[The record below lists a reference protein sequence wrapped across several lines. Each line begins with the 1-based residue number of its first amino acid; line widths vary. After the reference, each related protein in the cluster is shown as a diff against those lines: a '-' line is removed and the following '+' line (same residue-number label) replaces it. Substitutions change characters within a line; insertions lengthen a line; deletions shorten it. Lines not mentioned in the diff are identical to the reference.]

1 MTKIIYEHK
10 RVVFLGIIVFGLLGY
25 NFMSAQWAAPTAVA
39 PGDNT
44 PAPIN
49 VGATT
54 QAKTGNF
61 MANIV
66 AAATS
71 TWSPRYC
78 DELGANCWDPSTGVP
93 GGGGGDDT
101 IIVGG
106 QCFEPAWAVTCNWNW
121 SGDGNDNSTYIVPL
135 YLNPQ
140 TQGCLN
146 ANRTYQYHTMILAQ
160 CADSGPVT
168 YEWVIAAWGSCTAS
182 FMNACS
188 TTGTQARS
196 VVCRDSNGYT
206 APDSSCPSPKP
217 AASRSCTRQPTG
229 SDC

>member
-1 MTKIIYEHK
+1 MKQYRSLAIFSL
-10 RVVFLGIIVFGLLGY
+10 VALLFVSY

-93 GGGGGDDT
+93 GGGGG
-101 IIVGG
+101 
-106 QCFEPAWAVTCNWNW
+106 
-121 SGDGNDNSTYIVPL
+121 
-135 YLNPQ
+135 
-140 TQGCLN
+140 
-146 ANRTYQYHTMILAQ
+146 
-160 CADSGPVT
+160 
-168 YEWVIAAWGSCTAS
+168 
-182 FMNACS
+182 
-188 TTGTQARS
+188 
-196 VVCRDSNGYT
+196 
-206 APDSSCPSPKP
+206 
-217 AASRSCTRQPTG
+217 
-229 SDC
+229 